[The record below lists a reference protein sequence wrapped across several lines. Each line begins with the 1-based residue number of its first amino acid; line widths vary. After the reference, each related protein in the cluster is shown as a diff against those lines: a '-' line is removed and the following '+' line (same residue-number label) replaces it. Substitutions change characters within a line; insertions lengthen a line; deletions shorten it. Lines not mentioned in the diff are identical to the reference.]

1 MRRLVIALLLAPALA
16 SAAPAPKPDHV
27 APPPPDKR
35 HVNDKAKPI
44 DIKPALDKLDVFKD
58 DVGNYYVSPRPD
70 AMSSDDS
77 QAWVFYGDGKAM
89 YQQRIIGS
97 SQQSG
102 HHFEWYVWAP
112 RAKGMQAALLA
123 LDPGGLLVQC
133 RNKDDGKRK
142 LTQLTADEA
151 NTFLKR
157 ATFYPPLWTRQ
168 SHVLLR
174 DDDGVY
180 YFVDELREELG
191 GNGYRVFV
199 GPKGAMKEIPMTNV
213 ATDSAGEI
221 FATKAGQL
229 KLVAGSDGKATW
241 IKGGKKTELTRLEP
255 QENRY
260 LIYRE
265 LGIYGSL
272 GAICDDL

>member
-1 MRRLVIALLLAPALA
+1 
-16 SAAPAPKPDHV
+16 
-27 APPPPDKR
+27 
-35 HVNDKAKPI
+35 
-44 DIKPALDKLDVFKD
+44 
-58 DVGNYYVSPRPD
+58 
-70 AMSSDDS
+70 
-77 QAWVFYGDGKAM
+77 M
-89 YQQRIIGS
+89 YQQRIVGA

-112 RAKGMQAALLA
+112 RAKGMQAALLQ
-123 LDPGGLLVQC
+123 LDPSGMLVQC

-151 NTFLKR
+151 VTFLKR
-157 ATFYPPLWTRQ
+157 ATFLPPLWTRQ

-199 GPKGAMKEIPMTNV
+199 GAKGAMKEIPMTNV